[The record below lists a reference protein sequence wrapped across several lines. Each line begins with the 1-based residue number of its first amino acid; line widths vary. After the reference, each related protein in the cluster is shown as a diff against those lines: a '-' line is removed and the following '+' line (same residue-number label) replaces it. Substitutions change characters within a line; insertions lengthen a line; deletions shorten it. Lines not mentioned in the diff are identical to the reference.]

1 MLITQNYNLLTTWKS
16 RINCPLGKDKKYKI
30 LITFFLVNLG
40 AYLGYGATQFY
51 NGIGVDSMY
60 WAVGA
65 MIIGVGLSLYGSISE
80 KYKTYMDVK
89 DFTELGIEKI
99 QEIFDQGW
107 NDIEFIEIVF
117 REWSKINQKKLDTE
131 YTSQMKVERTDGD
144 LDKFSLWLVDN
155 IYLQVYC
162 NGNDNVIV
170 KEFCVKYF
178 GYKDENTSQS

>member
-1 MLITQNYNLLTTWKS
+1 
-16 RINCPLGKDKKYKI
+16 
-30 LITFFLVNLG
+30 
-40 AYLGYGATQFY
+40 
-51 NGIGVDSMY
+51 
-60 WAVGA
+60 
-65 MIIGVGLSLYGSISE
+65 
-80 KYKTYMDVK
+80 MDVK
-89 DFTELGIEKI
+89 NFTELGFEKI

-117 REWSKINQKKLDTE
+117 REWSKINQEKLDAE
-131 YTSQMKVERTDGD
+131 YAREMKVERIDGD

-155 IYLQVYC
+155 IYLQIYC

>member
-1 MLITQNYNLLTTWKS
+1 
-16 RINCPLGKDKKYKI
+16 
-30 LITFFLVNLG
+30 
-40 AYLGYGATQFY
+40 
-51 NGIGVDSMY
+51 
-60 WAVGA
+60 
-65 MIIGVGLSLYGSISE
+65 
-80 KYKTYMDVK
+80 MDVK

-144 LDKFSLWLVDN
+144 LDKFCLWLVDN

>member
-1 MLITQNYNLLTTWKS
+1 MN
-16 RINCPLGKDKKYKI
+16 
-30 LITFFLVNLG
+30 
-40 AYLGYGATQFY
+40 
-51 NGIGVDSMY
+51 
-60 WAVGA
+60 
-65 MIIGVGLSLYGSISE
+65 
-80 KYKTYMDVK
+80 VK
-89 DFTELGIEKI
+89 NFTELGIEKI

-131 YTSQMKVERTDGD
+131 YARQMKVERVDGD

-155 IYLQVYC
+155 IYLQIYC
-162 NGNDNVIV
+162 NCNDNVIV